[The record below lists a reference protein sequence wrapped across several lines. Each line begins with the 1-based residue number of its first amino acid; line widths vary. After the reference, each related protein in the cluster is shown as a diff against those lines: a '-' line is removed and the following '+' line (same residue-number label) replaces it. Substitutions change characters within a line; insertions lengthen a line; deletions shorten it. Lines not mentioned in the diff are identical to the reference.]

1 MNIKKSGITLGKAIV
16 SAIPYVGGT
25 IASIWNELESM
36 QVERKLQRFSELIE
50 NLQSDFELIKGKINH

>member
-1 MNIKKSGITLGKAIV
+1 MNIKKSGIILGKAMI

-36 QVERKLQRFSELIE
+36 QVEKKTSKIFRINRKFAI
-50 NLQSDFELIKGKINH
+50 

>member
-1 MNIKKSGITLGKAIV
+1 MNIKKSGITLGKAMI

-36 QVERKLQRFSELIE
+36 QVERNFNLHFCYLKHHFFQERILI
-50 NLQSDFELIKGKINH
+50 